1 MKVALVVAAMA
12 VAVATAQQSID
23 KVYFPEN
30 ETSILDFANRAS
42 FDEVVTPDPLGV
54 SCYPVTPAVPVL
66 KDSCQSGL
74 FYHFIYFIFF
84 VATNQPNSPTLSPM
98 TLITAQG
105 EKCTCV
111 PYFMCKPEA
120 EFADQNKFNE
130 IDVK

>member
-54 SCYPVTPAVPVL
+54 SYFPNLFLSYWYRFGRTRIVL
-66 KDSCQSGL
+66 ILIIL
-74 FYHFIYFIFF
+74 F
-84 VATNQPNSPTLSPM
+84 S
-98 TLITAQG
+98 ITKSA
-105 EKCTCV
+105 
-111 PYFMCKPEA
+111 
-120 EFADQNKFNE
+120 
-130 IDVK
+130 